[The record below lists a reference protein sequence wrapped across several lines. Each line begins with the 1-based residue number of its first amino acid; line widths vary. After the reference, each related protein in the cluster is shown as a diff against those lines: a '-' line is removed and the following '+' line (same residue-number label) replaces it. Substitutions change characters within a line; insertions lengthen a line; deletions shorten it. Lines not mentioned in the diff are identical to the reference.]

1 MGRMMALFVT
11 KLGSYESNAEV
22 AGYTVDFRAD
32 SYPPKLILEQNTPPI
47 YKMAEDGS
55 VDDVQTKQTRITIIG
70 LPEAQ
75 VEIDGLCTMGKKTLN
90 KLINDGMKLVE
101 IYLHGF
107 MEERMTVTVLVTA
120 R

>member
-1 MGRMMALFVT
+1 MAQMMALFVT
-11 KLGSYESNAEV
+11 MLDSYGAVAEA
-22 AGYTVDFRAD
+22 AGYTADFRAD
-32 SYPPKLILEQNTPPI
+32 RYPPKLILGQNTPPI
-47 YKMAEDGS
+47 FKMAEDGS
-55 VDDVQTKQTRITIIG
+55 VEDVQTKQARITIIG

-75 VEIDGLCTMGKKTLN
+75 IEIDGLCTLEKKTLN

-107 MEERMTVTVLVTA
+107 MQERKEQEQSA

>member
-1 MGRMMALFVT
+1 MTQMMALFIT
-11 KLGSYESNAEV
+11 TLDAYDATAEA
-22 AGYTVDFRAD
+22 AGFTADFRAD
-32 SYPPKLILEQNTPPI
+32 RYPPRLILEQNTPPI

-55 VDDVQTKQTRITIIG
+55 VEDAQTKQTRITIIG

-75 VEIDGLCTMGKKTLN
+75 VEIDGIVTLEKKTLN

-107 MEERMTVTVLVTA
+107 MQERKEQETA

>member
-1 MGRMMALFVT
+1 MTQMMALFVT
-11 KLGSYESNAEV
+11 MLDNYDAVAEA
-22 AGYTVDFRAD
+22 AGYTADFRAT
-32 SYPPKLILEQNTPPI
+32 SYPPKLVLEQNTPPL

-55 VDDVQTKQTRITIIG
+55 VADVQTRQTRITIIG
-70 LPEAQ
+70 LPEAR
-75 VEIDGLCTMGKKTLN
+75 VEIDGFCTLEKKTLN

-107 MEERMTVTVLVTA
+107 MQEHKEQENAA